1 MSALPTLRKLYIR
14 HCRFIFMGYTCA
26 MPFSDQLADYTAAD
40 IIAALNCPRGTA
52 YDWKDGRREPPT
64 WQQPHWLALLQH
76 AKPTQGN
83 QTVIRTNASRAA
95 QVAKRK
101 R

>member
-1 MSALPTLRKLYIR
+1 
-14 HCRFIFMGYTCA
+14 MGYTSS
-26 MPFSDQLADYTAAD
+26 MTFSDQLADYTAAD

-52 YDWKDGRREPPT
+52 YDWKDGRREPPA
-64 WQQPHWLALLQH
+64 WQQAHWLALLQR

-83 QTVIRTNASRAA
+83 KTVIRTNASRAGIGE
-95 QVAKRK
+95 KRK

>member
-1 MSALPTLRKLYIR
+1 MFHESLAAIPIKPADLIALGL
-14 HCRFIFMGYTCA
+14 
-26 MPFSDQLADYTAAD
+26 
-40 IIAALNCPRGTA
+40 PRSTA
-52 YDWKDGRREPPT
+52 YDWCSGSSTPD
-64 WQQPHWLALLQH
+64 HSAFVLALLQY